1 MNNLLNNIQGWVHSG
16 YAGNHLMGISDTDVA
31 LGASAGRTTAAAIL
45 QFNKAAVAPPIVNM
59 QPAAKGST
67 SVVFPTWSKLGLA
80 AEQSAGAEGADVGVT
95 DLTSAATTVEILRQS
110 ITAQVP
116 DLVAHG
122 SSDDFLS
129 QAGLVL
135 GNSVAARF
143 DKKIADLLDNFA
155 TTSGAATTSMSWNA
169 IMDAVGNLEK
179 NDAPRPYNA
188 MFHPLQVYGS
198 QGISAELGSI
208 ATEQSHGALSGGNA
222 LGNQFAQ
229 AGFVASIG
237 GVNIYTSP
245 QVAGSSDHHTGAIFA
260 KTAISVGFVDQG
272 GGSFIQVESDRNVLG
287 ASTVLAANG
296 YFEAIETVD
305 LHGVTMNTETS

>member
-1 MNNLLNNIQGWVHSG
+1 MNGLLNNIQSYAQNG
-16 YAGNHLMGISDTDVA
+16 YAGSHLMGITDTDVGV
-31 LGASAGRTTAAAIL
+31 GASSGVSTAAAIL
-45 QFNKAAVAPPIVNM
+45 QFNKAAVAPSLVNM
-59 QPAAKGST
+59 QPAAKGSV
-67 SVVFPTWSKLGLA
+67 SVTFPTWSKVALA
-80 AEQSAGAEGADVGVT
+80 AEIGVGGEGADTAVT
-95 DLTSAATTVEILRQS
+95 DLTSVATTVEILRQS
-110 ITAQVP
+110 ITAQVT

-122 SSDDFLS
+122 SNDNILA

-155 TTSGAATTSMSWNA
+155 TTAGAATTSMSWND

-179 NDAPRPYNA
+179 NDAPRPFSA
-188 MFHPLQVYGS
+188 MFHPLQVWGS
-198 QGISAELGSI
+198 QGISNELGSI
-208 ATEQSHGALSGGNA
+208 ASDQGIGALNGTSVANE
-222 LGNQFAQ
+222 FAT

-237 GVNIYTSP
+237 GVNIFTSP

-260 KTAISVGFVDQG
+260 KTALSVGYIDQG

-287 ASTVLAANG
+287 ASTVISANG
-296 YFEAIETVD
+296 YFEAVETVD

>member
-1 MNNLLNNIQGWVHSG
+1 MYHLLNKLQGFVQNG

-31 LGASAGRTTAAAIL
+31 LGASGGITTGAAIV
-45 QFNKAAVAPPIVNM
+45 QFNKAAVAPSLVNM
-59 QPAAKGST
+59 QAAAKGAV
-67 SVVFPTWSKLGLA
+67 SVSFPTWTKLGVA
-80 AEQSAGAEGADVGVT
+80 AEIGVGGEGADTAVT
-95 DLTSAATTVEILRQS
+95 DLASAATTVEILRQS
-110 ITAQVP
+110 ITAQVT

-122 SSDDFLS
+122 SNDNILA

-155 TTSGAATTSMSWNA
+155 TTAGAATTSMSWND

-179 NDAPRPYNA
+179 NDAPRPFSA
-188 MFHPLQVYGS
+188 MFHPLQVWGS

-208 ATEQSHGALSGGNA
+208 ASEQSKGAFSGGSA
-222 LGNQFAQ
+222 VGQQFAS

-237 GVNIYTSP
+237 GVNIHTSP

-260 KTAISVGFVDQG
+260 KTALSVGFIDFG
-272 GGSFIQVESDRNVLG
+272 GGNFIQVESDRNILG
-287 ASTVLAANG
+287 ASTVISANG
-296 YFEAIETVD
+296 YFEAVETVD

>member
-1 MNNLLNNIQGWVHSG
+1 MNNLLNNLQGYVMGG

-31 LGASAGRTTAAAIL
+31 LVASAGRTTAAAIL
-45 QFNKAAVAPPIVNM
+45 QFNKAAVAPALVNM
-59 QPAAKGST
+59 QPAAKGSV
-67 SVVFPTWSKLGLA
+67 SVVFPTWTKLGVA
-80 AEQSAGAEGADVGVT
+80 AESSAGAEGADVAVS
-95 DLTSAATTVEILRQS
+95 DLASAAITVEILRQS

-116 DLVAHG
+116 DLVSHG
-122 SSDDFLS
+122 SSDNIIA

-155 TTSGAATTSMSWNA
+155 TTAGAATTSLSWDDM
-169 IMDAVGNLEK
+169 MDAVGNLEA
-179 NDAPRPYNA
+179 NDAPRPYGA
-188 MFHPLQVYGS
+188 MLHPLQVWGS
-198 QGISAELGSI
+198 QGISNELGSI
-208 ATEQSHGALSGGNA
+208 ASSQSHGAFSGGNA
-222 LGNQFAQ
+222 VGSEFAS

-260 KTAISVGFVDQG
+260 KTALSVGFIDQG
-272 GGSFIQVESDRNVLG
+272 AGSFIQVESDRNVLG

-305 LHGVTMNTETS
+305 LHGVTLNTETA

>member
-1 MNNLLNNIQGWVHSG
+1 
-16 YAGNHLMGISDTDVA
+16 MGITDTDVA
-31 LGASAGRTTAAAIL
+31 VGASSGVTTAAAIL
-45 QFNKAAVAPPIVNM
+45 QLNKAAVAPALLNM
-59 QPAAKGST
+59 QQAASGAV
-67 SVVFPTWSKLGLA
+67 SVTFPTWTKLGLA
-80 AEQSAGAEGADVGVT
+80 AESSAGAEGADVAVT
-95 DLTSAATTVEILRQS
+95 DLQSVATTVEILRQS
-110 ITAQVP
+110 ITAQVT

-122 SSDDFLS
+122 SNGNMLA

-155 TTSGAATTSMSWNA
+155 TTAGAATTSMSWND
-169 IMDAVGNLEK
+169 IMNAVGSLEK
-179 NDAPRPYNA
+179 NDAPRPFAA
-188 MFHPLQVYGS
+188 MFHPLQVWGS
-198 QGISAELGSI
+198 QGISSELGSV
-208 ATEQSHGALSGGNA
+208 ATEQSKGAFSGGNA
-222 LGNQFAQ
+222 VGNEFAS

-260 KTAISVGFVDQG
+260 KTALSVGYIDQG
-272 GGSFIQVESDRNVLG
+272 GGSFIQVQSARNILG
-287 ASTVLAANG
+287 ASTLISANG

>member
-1 MNNLLNNIQGWVHSG
+1 MIRLLNNIQGFAQNG

-31 LGASAGRTTAAAIL
+31 VGASSGVSTAAAIL
-45 QFNKAAVAPPIVNM
+45 QFNKAAVAPALVNM
-59 QPAAKGST
+59 QPAAKGSV
-67 SVVFPTWSKLGLA
+67 SVTFPTWSKVALA
-80 AEQSAGAEGADVGVT
+80 TEDSAGAEGADRAVT
-95 DLTSAATTVEILRQS
+95 DLTSVATTVEILRQS
-110 ITAQVP
+110 ITAQVT

-122 SSDDFLS
+122 SNDNILS
-129 QAGLVL
+129 QAGMVL

-155 TTSGAATTSMSWNA
+155 TTAGAATTSMTWND

-179 NDAPRPYNA
+179 NDAPRPFSA
-188 MFHPLQVYGS
+188 MFHPLQVWGS
-198 QGISAELGSI
+198 QGISAEVGSI
-208 ATEQSHGALSGGNA
+208 ASSQSAGAFSGGNVV
-222 LGNQFAQ
+222 GSEFAS
-229 AGFVASIG
+229 AGFVSSIG

-260 KTAISVGFVDQG
+260 KTALSVGFIDQG

-287 ASTVLAANG
+287 ASTVISANG

-305 LHGVTMNTETS
+305 LHGVTMNTETA

>member
-1 MNNLLNNIQGWVHSG
+1 MNNLLNNLQGYVMGG

-45 QFNKAAVAPPIVNM
+45 QFNKAAVAPAIVNM
-59 QPAAKGST
+59 QPAQKGSV

-80 AEQSAGAEGADVGVT
+80 AESSAGAEGADVAVS

-116 DLVAHG
+116 DLVTHG
-122 SSDDFLS
+122 SSDNILA

-143 DKKIADLLDNFA
+143 DKKVADLLDNFA
-155 TTSGAATTSMSWNA
+155 TTAGAATTSMSWND

-179 NDAPRPYNA
+179 NDAPRPYSA

-198 QGISAELGSI
+198 QGLSNELGSI
-208 ATEQSHGALSGGNA
+208 ASDQGIGALNGTSVGEQLA
-222 LGNQFAQ
+222 S

-245 QVAGSSDHHTGAIFA
+245 QVAGSSDHHTGAIMA
-260 KTAISVGFVDQG
+260 KTAISVGYIDQG

>member
-1 MNNLLNNIQGWVHSG
+1 MFRLLNNLQGYAQNG
-16 YAGNHLMGISDTDVA
+16 YAGNHLMGITDTDVA
-31 LGASAGRTTAAAIL
+31 VGASSGITTASAIV
-45 QFNKAAVAPPIVNM
+45 QFNKAAVAPPLVNM
-59 QPAAKGST
+59 QAASKGAV
-67 SVVFPTWSKLGLA
+67 SVAFPTWSKVALA
-80 AEQSAGAEGADVGVT
+80 AEIGVGGEGAETGVT

-110 ITAQVP
+110 ITANVT

-122 SSDDFLS
+122 SSDNILA

-155 TTSGAATTSMSWNA
+155 TTAGAATTSMTWND

-179 NDAPRPYNA
+179 NDAPRPFSA
-188 MFHPLQVYGS
+188 MFHPLQVWGS

-208 ATEQSHGALSGGNA
+208 ASSQSAGALSGGNIV
-222 LGNQFAQ
+222 GSEFAA
-229 AGFVASIG
+229 AGFVAAIG

-260 KTAISVGFVDQG
+260 KTALSVGFIDQG
-272 GGSFIQVESDRNVLG
+272 GGSFIQVETDRNVLG
-287 ASTVLAANG
+287 ASTTISANG
-296 YFEAIETVD
+296 YFEAVETVD
-305 LHGVTMNTETS
+305 LHGVTMNTETA